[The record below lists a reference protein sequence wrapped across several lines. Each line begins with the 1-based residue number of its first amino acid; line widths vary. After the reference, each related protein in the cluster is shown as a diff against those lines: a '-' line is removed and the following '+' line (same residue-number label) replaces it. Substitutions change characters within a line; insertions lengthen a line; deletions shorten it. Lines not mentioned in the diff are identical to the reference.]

1 VQAKEGHFAA
11 RLNNQL
17 AMATDTNTANNT
29 APALTN
35 ISSRRM
41 NMLAVS
47 EPSVAEIPY
56 FIYSITGGGNGGSTI
71 QPG

>member
-1 VQAKEGHFAA
+1 
-11 RLNNQL
+11 
-17 AMATDTNTANNT
+17 MATDTNTANNT